1 MATGILRIQAF
12 AARQSAPVEGV
23 TVNIVGD
30 GFTAARMTDAEGNA
44 ADVTLTAPDC
54 ALSLEEDNTTR
65 LPYAVCSLTASKAGY
80 RTVRIQGIQVF
91 AGQVTLAQPEMI
103 PETEE
108 DRDVENPPIV
118 IPPHPLFAGG
128 GGSGRAPA
136 DPCAPRVLDRVIIPK
151 NITVHLGKPAA
162 SARNVTVSFRRYIA
176 NVASS
181 EVYPTW
187 PESALRANI
196 HCQISLALNRIYT
209 EWYPSRGYSFN
220 ITNSTSYDQ
229 YYVHGRTVFD
239 VMVRLT
245 DDIFNTYLRKTGTV
259 NPYYSEY
266 CDGKSVTCPG
276 LKQWGTVT
284 LAKQGKTPLQILKY
298 YYGSNI
304 EIVRT
309 NNIQAIPQS
318 YPGSPL
324 RQGDSGTAVFTLQ
337 RQLNRIAKDYPFF
350 GKLTVDGVFGPRM
363 VSTVK
368 TFQRQFNLTADGVV
382 GRQTWYK
389 ISYIY
394 VSVKDLAEL
403 TSEGE
408 TSSGTLSDG
417 SWGGTALR
425 TGSTGSAVEQVQFW
439 LNTLAQ
445 YESAIPSLAVDGS
458 YGAATASAVRAF
470 QRRYGLTVDGVVGRE
485 TWNAIY
491 NEFRSIQSDNGTPN
505 AYPGTTLREGAS
517 GQNVRLVQFWLK
529 IAHTVYSRLND
540 LTVDGRFGAAT
551 TAAVKRFQTYFGLTS
566 DGVVGRTTWNKL
578 YEVYNDIANKLLSSS
593 LRPGEYPGILRRGSS
608 GTAVRE
614 LQFYLY
620 LLSAYESSIPAVGID
635 GSFGA
640 ATENAVR
647 AYQRFAGLTVDG
659 IVGRTTWESLY
670 GKASA
675 LRSSGPVVTLKRLP
689 YPGQPLTVGSEGSDV
704 LYYTILLRRI
714 AYYFESVEAPPLA
727 TGYTGETAAATRS
740 AQALLGLPETGIADA
755 ETWTAVEALSLQ
767 LATGMPNPDRDAAR
781 EMAYPGRA
789 MKEGSVGPDVMQIEQ
804 WINGRA
810 NLCCGEGFVRDNASF
825 GPAET
830 VAVKAAQARAGLQQT
845 GTVGR
850 ETWAA
855 LRAQSYACDLEEG

>member
-12 AARQSAPVEGV
+12 AARQSARVEGV

-103 PETEE
+103 PETEKGRVVE
-108 DRDVENPPIV
+108 DPPIV

-136 DPCAPRVLDRVIIPK
+136 DPCAARVLDRVIIPK

-162 SARNVTVSFRRYIA
+162 SAQNVTVSFRKYIA

-298 YYGSNI
+298 YYGSDI

-337 RQLNRIAKDYPFF
+337 RQLNRITKDYPFF
-350 GKLTVDGVFGPRM
+350 GKLTVDGIFGPRM

-368 TFQRQFNLTADGVV
+368 AFQRQFNLTADGVV

-445 YESAIPSLAVDGS
+445 YDSAIPSLAVDGR

-505 AYPGTTLREGAS
+505 AYPGTALREGAS

-529 IAHTVYSRLND
+529 IARTVYSTLND
-540 LTVDGRFGAAT
+540 LTVDGKFGAAT

-578 YEVYNDIANKLLSSS
+578 YEVYNDIANKLLSPS

-659 IVGRTTWESLY
+659 IVGRATWESLY
-670 GKASA
+670 GKASV

-714 AYYFESVEAPPLA
+714 AYYFESVEAPPMA
-727 TGYTGETAAATRS
+727 TSYTGETAAATRS

-810 NLCCGEGFVRDNASF
+810 NLYCGEGFVRDNSSF
-825 GPAET
+825 GPTET
-830 VAVKAAQARAGLQQT
+830 VAVKAVQARAGLHQT

-855 LRAQSYACDLEEG
+855 LRAQSCACDLEEG

>member
-30 GFTAARMTDAEGNA
+30 GFTAVRLTDAEGNA

-108 DRDVENPPIV
+108 GRDVEDPPIV

-136 DPCAPRVLDRVIIPK
+136 NPCAPRVLDRVIIPK

-298 YYGSNI
+298 YYGSDI

-855 LRAQSYACDLEEG
+855 LRAQSCACDLEEG

>member
-12 AARQSAPVEGV
+12 AARQSSPVEGV
-23 TVNIVGD
+23 TVNITGD
-30 GFTAARMTDAEGNA
+30 GFTASRTTDDEGNA
-44 ADVTLTAPDC
+44 ADVVLTTPDC
-54 ALSLEEDNTTR
+54 ALSLDEDNTTR
-65 LPYAVCSLTASKAGY
+65 RPYAVCSLTAFKTGY
-80 RTVRIQGIQVF
+80 RTVRIEGIQVF

-108 DRDVENPPIV
+108 GRDVANPPVV
-118 IPPHPLFAGG
+118 IPTHALFAGD
-128 GGSGRAPA
+128 GGSGTGPT
-136 DPCAPRVLDRVIIPK
+136 DECVPRVLDRVIIPK

-162 SARNVTVSFRRYIA
+162 SAQNVTVSFRNYIA

-187 PESALRANI
+187 PEAALRANI

-209 EWYPSRGYSFN
+209 EWYPSKGYSFN

-245 DDIFNTYLRKTGTV
+245 DDIFNTYIRKTGTV

-284 LAKQGKTPLQILKY
+284 LANRGRTPLQILKY
-298 YYGSNI
+298 YYGNDI

-309 NNIQAIPQS
+309 NNIQSIPQS

-324 RQGDSGTAVFTLQ
+324 KQGDSGTAVFTLQ
-337 RQLNRIAKDYPFF
+337 RQLNRITKDYPFF
-350 GKLTVDGVFGPRM
+350 GKLTVDGKFGASM
-363 VSTVK
+363 TSTVK
-368 TFQRQFNLTADGVV
+368 AFQKQFNLTADGVV

-417 SWGGTALR
+417 TWGRITLR
-425 TGSTGSAVEQVQFW
+425 SGSTGSSVEQVQFW
-439 LNTLAQ
+439 LNTLSQ
-445 YESAIPSLAVDGS
+445 YESSIPSITVDGI
-458 YGAATASAVRAF
+458 YGNSTTNAVRAF
-470 QRRYGLTVDGVVGRE
+470 QRQNGLTVDGVVGQT

-505 AYPGTTLREGAS
+505 AYPGTALRQGAR

-529 IAHTVYSRLND
+529 IARTVYSSLNNV
-540 LTVDGRFGAAT
+540 TVDGVFGAAT
-551 TAAVKRFQTYFGLTS
+551 AAAVKKFQSYFGLTS
-566 DGVVGRTTWNKL
+566 DGVVDRTTWNKL

-593 LRPGEYPGILRRGSS
+593 LRPGEYPGILQRGSS

-620 LLSAYESSIPAVGID
+620 LMSAYESSIPAVSID

-659 IVGRTTWESLY
+659 IVGRTTWNSLY
-670 GKASA
+670 GRASA

-689 YPGQPLTVGSEGSDV
+689 YPGTPLTVGTESSAV
-704 LYYTILLRRI
+704 LYYSILLQRI
-714 AYYFESVEAPPLA
+714 AYYFDSVENPPLSNL
-727 TGYTGETAAATRS
+727 YTNETADATRS
-740 AQALLGLPETGIADA
+740 AQALLDLPETGIVDA

-767 LATGMPNPDRDAAR
+767 LATKTPNPDRDS
-781 EMAYPGRA
+781 EQELSYPGRA
-789 MKEGSVGPDVMQIEQ
+789 MREGSVGPDVLQIEQ

-810 NLCCGEGFVRDNASF
+810 NLYCGEAFVRENSSF
-825 GPAET
+825 GAAET
-830 VAVKAAQARAGLQQT
+830 IAVKAAQERAGLQQT
-845 GTVGR
+845 GTVNR

-855 LRAQSYACDLEEG
+855 LRAQSCECDEEG

>member
-108 DRDVENPPIV
+108 GRDVEDPPIV

-128 GGSGRAPA
+128 GGSGRSPA

-162 SARNVTVSFRRYIA
+162 SARNVTVSFRSYIA

-337 RQLNRIAKDYPFF
+337 RQLNRIAKDYPFL

-445 YESAIPSLAVDGS
+445 YESAIPSIAVDGS

-505 AYPGTTLREGAS
+505 AYPGTALREGAS

-566 DGVVGRTTWNKL
+566 DGMVGRTTWNKL

-659 IVGRTTWESLY
+659 IVGRATWESLY

-781 EMAYPGRA
+781 GMAYPGRA

-810 NLCCGEGFVRDNASF
+810 NLCCGEDFVRDNSSF

-830 VAVKAAQARAGLQQT
+830 VAVKAAQARAGLHQT
-845 GTVGR
+845 GTVDR

-855 LRAQSYACDLEEG
+855 LRAQSCACDLEEG

>member
-108 DRDVENPPIV
+108 GRDVEDPPIV

-505 AYPGTTLREGAS
+505 AYPGTALREGAS

-659 IVGRTTWESLY
+659 IVGRATWESLY

-781 EMAYPGRA
+781 GMAYPGRA

-810 NLCCGEGFVRDNASF
+810 NLCCGEGFVRDNSSF

-830 VAVKAAQARAGLQQT
+830 VAVKAAQA
-845 GTVGR
+845 
-850 ETWAA
+850 
-855 LRAQSYACDLEEG
+855 QSCACDLEEG

>member
-30 GFTAARMTDAEGNA
+30 GFTAVRMTDAEGNA

-108 DRDVENPPIV
+108 GRDVEDPPIV

-128 GGSGRAPA
+128 GGSGRSPA

-337 RQLNRIAKDYPFF
+337 RQLNRIAKDYPFL

-445 YESAIPSLAVDGS
+445 YESALPSLAVDGS

-505 AYPGTTLREGAS
+505 AYPGTALREGAS

-540 LTVDGRFGAAT
+540 LTVDGKFGAAT

-659 IVGRTTWESLY
+659 IVGRATWESLY
-670 GKASA
+670 SKASA

-781 EMAYPGRA
+781 GMAYPGRA

-810 NLCCGEGFVRDNASF
+810 NLCCGEGFVRDNSSF

-830 VAVKAAQARAGLQQT
+830 VAVKAAQARAGLHQT
-845 GTVGR
+845 GTVDR

-855 LRAQSYACDLEEG
+855 LRAQSCACNLEEG